1 MHIKFLAH
9 GTGDPARA
17 AAYVMDSKDHQNID
31 RAGVEVLRG
40 DPQTFAAI
48 AGSLTSVHRYTS
60 GVIAWAGDDA
70 PTDEEISAVL
80 DDFERVAF
88 AGLEPD
94 EYHFCAVQHVE
105 PDGSKHVHILV
116 PRVNL
121 KTGQALNIAPPNWEY
136 TYDPLRDSW
145 NWEKGWARPDD
156 PNRAKLVQRG
166 HVEYQDA
173 AAARAGLEV
182 EPDAKQLLSDYIAQR
197 VEAGAITN
205 RGEVVA
211 ALAELGE
218 VTRQGKD
225 YISVKPEGH
234 DKAIRLKGG
243 LFDER
248 FDPKTWLD
256 AATENRRGQNTDRA
270 GREPVTAEHRA
281 NAEAARARLADAIER
296 REKYNRGRYHRAANR
311 AKQATAEAGN
321 EHQPDHGEGSR
332 SDQNADRA
340 GHKAPDM
347 DDAATV
353 LALAGRF
360 VRAGSGALDSHTT
373 RPMAGDNHHGN
384 DEQQQG
390 LHGNHVAGL
399 DSMHHR
405 PEQIPLQAGEIKN
418 DPAREIVNSAIER
431 ISRAIQSAVDKIES
445 AIRGFSNEITRNE
458 SATRRYDHELS
469 ELAQRFSDTATERV
483 ARDETIAKQHRGINE
498 GIKIV
503 RQNNEDEIRRFKS
516 EINLA
521 EFLQN
526 RGYEYDKKESSKNSA
541 IMRRGSD
548 KLIVA
553 TDQDGHGVY
562 FNVKDEQ
569 DSGTIIDFIQQRE
582 GLNLGQVRKML
593 RPWIG
598 ESSSPIPSPL
608 SPIPKPAKGAAN
620 LVMAQN
626 RYLSMPEYTGNYL
639 QSRGLSNATIDEFSP
654 KIKQDERGNVCFRHW
669 HPDGISG
676 YEIKNAGFTGFAS
689 GGEKSIFTHITGDKI
704 SRIVVTESAIDCMSY
719 HQLKG
724 QPDTL
729 YLSIAGQMSDKQRET
744 IKKVLGDQKQAEVIS
759 AFDADEQGN
768 KFAAFISTIRPDS
781 KRELP
786 EVGKDWNDQLKST
799 INKRSEMA
807 LQKLKHAN
815 EDRGYDYPS
824 P

>member
-17 AAYVMDSKDHQNID
+17 AAYVVDSKDHQNIE

-105 PDGSKHVHILV
+105 DDGSKHVHILV

-136 TYDPLRDSW
+136 TYDPLRDAW

-156 PNRAKLVQRG
+156 ENRARLVQRG

-205 RGEVVA
+205 RAEVVA

-218 VTRQGKD
+218 ITRQGKD

-248 FDPKTWLD
+248 FNPQSWQQ
-256 AATENRRGQNTDRA
+256 AATENQRGQATDRR
-270 GREPVTAEHRA
+270 GREPITAEHRA
-281 NAEAARARLADAIER
+281 RAEAARTRLAGAIER
-296 REKYNRGRYHRAANR
+296 REKYNRGRYHSPKNGARQAA
-311 AKQATAEAGN
+311 AEAGN
-321 EHQPDHGEGSR
+321 EHQPNHGEGSR

-340 GHKAPDM
+340 GHKTPDM

-353 LALAGRF
+353 LALTGRF
-360 VRAGSGALDSHTT
+360 TGRGSGAVASHTT
-373 RPMAGDNHHGN
+373 RPMERN
-384 DEQQQG
+384 DDHRNNERQQAV
-390 LHGNHVAGL
+390 HGNHVTEL
-399 DSMHHR
+399 DDLHNR
-405 PEQIPLQAGEIKN
+405 QKQIPLQSEGVIKN
-418 DPAREIVNSAIER
+418 DPARENAISAVER
-431 ISRAIQSAVDKIES
+431 INRAIQSTVDKIES
-445 AIRGFSNEITRNE
+445 AIRGISSAITGNE
-458 SATRRYDHELS
+458 SAIREYDRELS
-469 ELAQRFSDTATERV
+469 EFAKPANAVIQNGSR
-483 ARDETIAKQHRGINE
+483 IAKGVE
-498 GIKIV
+498 IV
-503 RQNNEDEIRRFKS
+503 RQNNEDEIRRFKN

-541 IMRRGSD
+541 VMRRGSD

-553 TDQDGHGVY
+553 TDADGHGIY
-562 FNVKDEQ
+562 FNVKDEK
-569 DSGTIIDFIQQRE
+569 DSGTIIDFIQARE
-582 GLNLGQVRKML
+582 GLNMGQVRKML

-598 ESSSPIPSPL
+598 ESSNPIPSPL

-620 LVMAQN
+620 LAKAQN
-626 RYLSMPEYTGNYL
+626 RYFEMSEYTGNYL
-639 QSRGLSNATIDEFSP
+639 QSRGLSNATVDEFAP

-669 HPDGISG
+669 SPEGISG

-689 GGEKSIFTHITGDKI
+689 GGEKSIFTHIAGEKI
-704 SRIVVTESAIDCMSY
+704 SRIVITESAIDCMSY

-729 YLSIAGQMSDKQRET
+729 YMSIAGQMSDKQRET
-744 IKKVLGDQKQAEVIS
+744 IKNILSDQKQAAVIA
-759 AFDADEQGN
+759 AFDNDEQGN
-768 KFAAFISTIRPDS
+768 KFAEFIAGIRPDS

-799 INKRSEMA
+799 INKRSELA
-807 LQKLKHAN
+807 LQKIKQPKQ
-815 EDRGYDYPS
+815 DTGYDYPS